1 MEIDASTEAA
11 AAVSALLASME
22 ADASTEATAAAPVG
36 STHDGEKGPGGG
48 KGGGGATRGGGGG
61 LPPGCLPPPGAC
73 RGGKTNQGDPKM
85 GAKAL
90 GAGAGRG
97 PPEGPHPKIQLQ
109 APDGGG
115 AGGRAEGG
123 GGAWGG
129 SEGGGEGQTPNGSD
143 EDGPYTTVG
152 PSKPRHKGTPS
163 APSKNKYV
171 AFIAGKSCN
180 LAKICP
186 IDFNRK
192 LVAEI
197 GAIEH
202 AYATGYSI
210 KVFCADEA
218 QKNRLLYTS
227 QIGDLE
233 VTCSEPRDLGR
244 LTGDSNQPR
253 QQQGTATRGARGVIV
268 GVWDTISEESVASE
282 TKAVKATRITKTAQG
297 RRIRTTA
304 MILEFD
310 TPVLPEHV
318 RVGYRRYKVSP
329 YSPPVP
335 RCYRCSDYGHRM
347 AFCRA
352 AVVVCPR
359 CSGPHM
365 IQECTATEK
374 RCINC
379 HEAHSAAWGGCKVYQ
394 KAKVINQQALAQ
406 GLTYAA
412 AARRHAAVER
422 QELKEKK
429 AAETAIAAQQAVASV
444 ITPDPAPVRFAKRDA
459 ASGTERPPVA
469 AAVRASAPAAATAVA
484 TAVVTCSV
492 EVQTDPTQQET
503 AQPQGVA
510 SKKNKKRRRRAS
522 QGTTPQMDTSSA
534 KCSTD
539 SDNDLPPLDSLKKV
553 SKPTISH
560 SSLMTFLKQLLQAV
574 RTDGGKLDYT
584 TMEGVQEIVTRTLGV
599 EVTDLPKTSKSRQH
613 STGKTVKS

>member
-1 MEIDASTEAA
+1 
-11 AAVSALLASME
+11 
-22 ADASTEATAAAPVG
+22 
-36 STHDGEKGPGGG
+36 
-48 KGGGGATRGGGGG
+48 
-61 LPPGCLPPPGAC
+61 
-73 RGGKTNQGDPKM
+73 
-85 GAKAL
+85 
-90 GAGAGRG
+90 
-97 PPEGPHPKIQLQ
+97 
-109 APDGGG
+109 
-115 AGGRAEGG
+115 
-123 GGAWGG
+123 
-129 SEGGGEGQTPNGSD
+129 
-143 EDGPYTTVG
+143 
-152 PSKPRHKGTPS
+152 
-163 APSKNKYV
+163 
-171 AFIAGKSCN
+171 
-180 LAKICP
+180 
-186 IDFNRK
+186 
-192 LVAEI
+192 
-197 GAIEH
+197 
-202 AYATGYSI
+202 
-210 KVFCADEA
+210 
-218 QKNRLLYTS
+218 
-227 QIGDLE
+227 
-233 VTCSEPRDLGR
+233 
-244 LTGDSNQPR
+244 
-253 QQQGTATRGARGVIV
+253 
-268 GVWDTISEESVASE
+268 
-282 TKAVKATRITKTAQG
+282 
-297 RRIRTTA
+297 
-304 MILEFD
+304 
-310 TPVLPEHV
+310 
-318 RVGYRRYKVSP
+318 
-329 YSPPVP
+329 
-335 RCYRCSDYGHRM
+335 
-347 AFCRA
+347 
-352 AVVVCPR
+352 
-359 CSGPHM
+359 M

-510 SKKNKKRRRRAS
+510 SKKNKKRRRAS